1 MRARRSVMAA
11 GEQRTFTSFLEG
23 VTVRDRTILLSLC
36 AVFTGVALAACDRHA
51 DADTDSCFDM
61 NAPGV
66 VVYLPGIDL
75 LIRDRYGRG
84 QALGATVIVRRGGD
98 SVETRGEDTLHVRA
112 GYVTA
117 GTFSIHVRKPF
128 YRDTV
133 LSNVVVR
140 SGDCAV
146 LVTHVPLT
154 LQLAPNA
161 PPIRSIAI
169 IGTAFLVIPGEQ
181 QQLEARIDADPGV
194 DTSVSWALSDT
205 TLARIDAAGVVT
217 AKCSLA
223 GGVESVRAIASADT
237 TLQATA
243 QFGVQK
249 QASCP

>member
-1 MRARRSVMAA
+1 
-11 GEQRTFTSFLEG
+11 
-23 VTVRDRTILLSLC
+23 VRDRSLLLSVC
-36 AVFTGVALAACDRHA
+36 AAFSVVAFSACDRHA

-61 NAPGV
+61 SAPGV
-66 VVYLPGIDL
+66 VVYLPGIDV

-98 SVETRGEDTLHVRA
+98 SLETRGQDTLHVRA
-112 GYVTA
+112 GYTTA

-133 LSNVVVR
+133 LSNVIVR

-146 LVTHVPLT
+146 LVTEVPLT
-154 LQLAPNA
+154 LQLEPNA
-161 PPIRSIAI
+161 PPMRSIAI
-169 IGTAFLVIPGEQ
+169 VGTGFLVVPGEQ
-181 QQLEARIDADPGV
+181 RQLEARIDADPGV
-194 DTSVSWALSDT
+194 DTSVSWTLSDT
-205 TLARIDAAGVVT
+205 TLAGIDAAGVVT
-217 AKCSLA
+217 ARCSLT
-223 GGVESVRAIASADT
+223 GGIETVRAIAIADT

>member
-1 MRARRSVMAA
+1 MAL
-11 GEQRTFTSFLEG
+11 GEQRAFTSFLEG
-23 VTVRDRTILLSLC
+23 VTVRDRAVLLSAC
-36 AVFTGVALAACDRHA
+36 AVFSGVALAACDRHA

-146 LVTHVPLT
+146 LVTQVPLT

-181 QQLEARIDADPGV
+181 HRLEARIDADPGV

-205 TLARIDAAGVVT
+205 TLARIDASGVVT

-223 GGVESVRAIASADT
+223 GGIETVRAIAIADT